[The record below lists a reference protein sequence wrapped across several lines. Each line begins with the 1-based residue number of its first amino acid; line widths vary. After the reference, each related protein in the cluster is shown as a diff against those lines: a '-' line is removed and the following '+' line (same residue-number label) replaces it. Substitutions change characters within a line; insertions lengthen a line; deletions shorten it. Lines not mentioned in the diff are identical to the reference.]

1 MGKSFTQW
9 TMKTALI
16 SISILCCL
24 VLGSAEEER
33 QLSNLLSN
41 PLGTLLGL
49 GGAGLTWGAVG
60 GLANSNALLAAL
72 AGTGIN
78 GLTGTGP
85 VVSGLAGAGVSDLL
99 TGDGNGLLNNIL
111 GGGKGELTNILSG
124 GKAGGKVG
132 KGPKHGKGKGKGKHV
147 IGKGRMLDRQLSNL

>member
-24 VLGSAEEER
+24 VLASAEEER
-33 QLSNLLSN
+33 QLSNLATN

-49 GGAGLTWGAVG
+49 GGAGLTGGAVG

-72 AGTGIN
+72 AGSGIN

-85 VVSGLAGAGVSDLL
+85 LVSGLAGAGISDLL
-99 TGDGNGLLNNIL
+99 TGGGNGLLGNIL
-111 GGGKGELTNILSG
+111 GVGKGGKGGLTNL
-124 GKAGGKVG
+124 
-132 KGPKHGKGKGKGKHV
+132 
-147 IGKGRMLDRQLSNL
+147 